1 MTEAQTKP
9 DENPQTTKENK
20 ESKIQL
26 PDFDSPE
33 YKRRLGEQNRE
44 YQELADSILIG
55 SLKCE
60 TADLQNDVL
69 ISCLREKGWLY
80 KEYAETI
87 KDYPEYKKYFQ
98 MYNFKWK
105 NYLVVPVYDKQ
116 EKKFV
121 MKTVELTQKDGK
133 TTMTW
138 HVYYSW
144 ETEYHQYAKNP
155 NVVTVKFRDESS
167 DVWYTTISMN
177 KWTWEISD
185 IEPHK
190 YKQDQKWVDA
200 LIGTI
205 ERESGSKSE
214 DCSEWLQSNVKDV
227 LSKEDK
233 IKQESTEFEQEK
245 GNLIQKIM
253 QKDFAWAVKSFID
266 IVKSLLRRKKDWRV
280 IDIWSEINYEWDEKD
295 VAYLESAINTVLDP
309 EQRSKLTYMLSKIKD
324 KQMKESMKEKWELNP
339 SQYDLMLQQL
349 KPWQV
354 MLTNALDTSGWSST
368 FKYATQ
374 LVSWSRWCHAL
385 IVSEVIKDSNWIVTD
400 AKIVQSTLKW
410 WVHETTLKKY
420 IKENY
425 SSADF
430 LLADMPDWTQND
442 VIANARSKI
451 WEKYDRVSIV
461 TDAVMW
467 YDVDSR
473 TFKDSTGNKWK
484 ANLMWMN
491 KSYCS
496 ELVFDAMANAWIRL
510 PEPHMS
516 PADILTTDVV
526 KPQYACYCKEL

>member
-1 MTEAQTKP
+1 MPEAQTKS
-9 DENPQTTKENK
+9 DENPQTIKGNEDLRI
-20 ESKIQL
+20 EF

-33 YKRRLGEQNRE
+33 YKRSLEEQNRE
-44 YQELADSILIG
+44 YQELADSILID

-69 ISCLREKGWLY
+69 LSCLREKGWLY

-98 MYNFKWK
+98 LYNFRGKPF
-105 NYLVVPVYDKQ
+105 LVTPVFDKQ
-116 EKKFV
+116 ENKFYI
-121 MKTVELTQKDGK
+121 KTAEVAQKDWK
-133 TTMTW
+133 TTIVGNIR
-138 HVYYSW
+138 HSSD
-144 ETEYHQYAKNP
+144 EYHYYAKNP
-155 NVVTVKFRDESS
+155 NVLTVRFKDESS
-167 DVWYTTISMN
+167 EIWNTTISMN

-190 YKQDQKWVDA
+190 YKQDQIWVDA
-200 LIGTI
+200 LIDTI
-205 ERESGSKSE
+205 ETKSGSKLE
-214 DCSEWLQSNVKDV
+214 NCSEWLQSNVKDI

-233 IKQESTEFEQEK
+233 IKQESTAFEQEK
-245 GNLIQKIM
+245 DNLIQKIM
-253 QKDFAWAVKSFID
+253 QKDFAWAIKSFID
-266 IVKSLLRRKKDWRV
+266 IVKSLLKRKKDWRV
-280 IDIWSEINYEWDEKD
+280 IDIWREVNYEWDEKD

-309 EQRSKLTYMLSKIKD
+309 EQRSKLTYMLSKTKD
-324 KQMKESMKEKWELNP
+324 NQMKELMKEKWELNP

-374 LVSWSRWCHAL
+374 LVAWSRWCHAL
-385 IVSEVIKDSNWIVTD
+385 IISEVIRDSNWIVRD
-400 AKIVQSTLKW
+400 ARIIQSTLKW

-430 LLADMPDWTQND
+430 LLADLPEWTQDD
-442 VIANARSKI
+442 VIANARSKV
-451 WEKYDRVSIV
+451 WQKYDRVSIV

-467 YDVDSR
+467 YDYDSIA
-473 TFKDSTGNKWK
+473 FKEWTWDTKR
-484 ANLMWMN
+484 ANLMWKN

-496 ELVFDAMANAWIRL
+496 ELVFDAMDKAWIRL
-510 PEPHMS
+510 PKPHMS